1 VAERRVARRAD
12 VELRQR
18 EILDATVRVVADRG
32 FAATRIQDVAA
43 ALGVSTGLVH
53 YHFDSKDDLLTAAF
67 RHAAAAD
74 IGRLEK
80 SLAESADAVEQLD
93 RLIAEYLPG
102 GRGEKGWV
110 LWIDAWGEA
119 LRDPALRRISAELD
133 TAWIDALEA
142 VISDGV
148 TAGRFA
154 CPDPRAAA
162 WRMAALMDGLSL
174 QLVAHRGM
182 LTRAQALEYS
192 RIAAVH
198 ELGLERGAFLRETA
212 GA

>member
-1 VAERRVARRAD
+1 MGPVSDKRVARRAD
-12 VELRQR
+12 VELRRR
-18 EILDATVRVVADRG
+18 EILDATVRVVAERG

-67 RHAAAAD
+67 RHAAATD
-74 IGRLEK
+74 IARLEK

-142 VISDGV
+142 VIDDGV
-148 TAGRFA
+148 TAGRFV

-162 WRMAALMDGLSL
+162 WRMAALMDGLGL

-182 LTRAQALEYS
+182 LTRAEALEYS
-192 RIAAVH
+192 RIAAAREV
-198 ELGLERGAFLRETA
+198 GLERGAFPR
-212 GA
+212 

>member
-1 VAERRVARRAD
+1 MGTVPEKRVARRAD
-12 VELRQR
+12 VELRRR
-18 EILDATVRVVADRG
+18 EILDATVRVVAERG

-74 IGRLEK
+74 IARLEK

-93 RLIAEYLPG
+93 RLLAEYLPG

-133 TAWIDALEA
+133 RTWIDALEA
-142 VISDGV
+142 VIDDGV
-148 TAGRFA
+148 TAGRFV

-182 LTRAQALEYS
+182 LTRAEALDYS
-192 RIAAVH
+192 RIAAAREV
-198 ELGLERGAFLRETA
+198 GLERGAFPR
-212 GA
+212 